1 MRIVKFSLV
10 SGGKEGQETK
20 EMKLQEGRDYIE
32 RLKQDETVMSVEEKE
47 KEIIITL
54 E

>member
-1 MRIVKFSLV
+1 MRTVKWSLV
-10 SGGKEGQETK
+10 SGGKAWQETK
-20 EMKLQEGRDYIE
+20 EMKLQEGRAYIE
-32 RLKQDETVMSVEEKE
+32 RLKESETVLSVEEKE